1 VTVHIVVVQ
10 EMPASREQ
18 TFDVLHDYG
27 RRLQWDTLLRR
38 AYSEGPPGRNTV
50 AVCTARWWLAG
61 YTFRTRYVTF
71 DGDLHD
77 DVPVQA
83 VLDGAGARAGSA
95 SDVRSRDAAAA
106 RRTRVLLGRM
116 S

>member
-83 VLDGAGARAGSA
+83 VLDGADARAGSA
-95 SDVRSRDAAAA
+95 SDVPEGDAAAA
-106 RRTRVLLGRM
+106 RRARPLLGRV